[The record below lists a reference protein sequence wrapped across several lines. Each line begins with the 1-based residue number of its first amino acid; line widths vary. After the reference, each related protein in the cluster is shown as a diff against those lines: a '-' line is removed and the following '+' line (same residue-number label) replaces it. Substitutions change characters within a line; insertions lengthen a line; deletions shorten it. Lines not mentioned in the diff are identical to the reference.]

1 MGTASLRR
9 ACCFS
14 SAPPSR
20 GRVPNPPAPRAHT
33 SHISLRTS
41 EMRRVCG
48 LSSHAASWGRQPDLP
63 IREADSGDTTETCCP
78 CGWRPHLGM
87 HSSVRQARTRT
98 QWRVC
103 QGMLPPKPDAAV
115 VNALR
120 RQHLASLRGDIVH
133 RRRDRALAR
142 FVAWKAA
149 LPHSAAA
156 AACEPYFGVPFRGA
170 RGQTLYKC
178 TKCGSDRIL
187 GRFRATPCVTHGASG
202 EGNLSPAQFQALAG
216 TTSKTAAA
224 SRKKLANSRRLK
236 LRGTF
241 AGEIY
246 KQEVLSRYYGYLRA
260 RRQYLHQ
267 CKRNK
272 VTPMRCREWRV
283 GHNKEAAQNVY

>member
-9 ACCFS
+9 ACGLS
-14 SAPPSR
+14 SAPASM
-20 GRVPNPPAPRAHT
+20 GRVPNPPALRAHT
-33 SHISLRTS
+33 SHKSLRSS

-48 LSSHAASWGRQPDLP
+48 LTNYAASWGRQPDRP
-63 IREADSGDTTETCCP
+63 IEEAGNDIATLTNCP
-78 CGWRPHLGM
+78 CGWKPPLNV
-87 HSSVRQARTRT
+87 HSSARQARTRT
-98 QWRVC
+98 HWRIC
-103 QGMLPPKPDAAV
+103 QGQLPPKPDAATR
-115 VNALR
+115 NGLR
-120 RQHLASLRGDIVH
+120 CQHLASFRGDIVH

-187 GRFRATPCVTHGASG
+187 GRFRATPCIAHGANG
-202 EGNLSPAQFQALAG
+202 EGRFSPAQFQALAG

-236 LRGTF
+236 LRGTI
-241 AGEIY
+241 AGE
-246 KQEVLSRYYGYLRA
+246 K
-260 RRQYLHQ
+260 
-267 CKRNK
+267 
-272 VTPMRCREWRV
+272 
-283 GHNKEAAQNVY
+283 